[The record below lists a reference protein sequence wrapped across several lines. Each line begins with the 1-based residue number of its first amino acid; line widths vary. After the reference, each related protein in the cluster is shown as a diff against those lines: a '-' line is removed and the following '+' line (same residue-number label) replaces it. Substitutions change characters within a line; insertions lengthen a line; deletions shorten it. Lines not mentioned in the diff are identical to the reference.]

1 MAVEIAPVLGCA
13 TCAGPLCPAC
23 LGCRACRTVSAGCVC
38 PSPEFTAD
46 RVAARREW
54 LDAGLAFGAHV
65 EDCFAC
71 SLPWATDCDDGQA
84 LRVAA
89 DAAWARY
96 EGTGR

>member
-23 LGCRACRTVSAGCVC
+23 LGCMAAGHAAGCRCLNDDVI
-38 PSPEFTAD
+38 AD

-54 LDAGLAFGAHV
+54 LEAARTLGNHIDN
-65 EDCFAC
+65 CFPC
-71 SLPWATDCDDGQA
+71 SLPWATDCDEGQA

-89 DAAWARY
+89 DAAWTRY
-96 EGTGR
+96 DGGPQ